1 MRAWALELEFA
12 EMDKPRRKKAQVKR
26 LDLYPL
32 IWAYGNMRPHWPDK
46 TRLSP
51 KRRNQWCGWVTN
63 VRIDE
68 NPGIRG
74 HDLCFDKT
82 CQGNRLAK
90 RAEVEQ

>member
-32 IWAYGNMRPHWPDK
+32 IWADGNMRPHRPDK

-51 KRRNQWCGWVTN
+51 KRRNQWRGWVTH
-63 VRIDE
+63 VRIDG
-68 NPGIRG
+68 NPGIRETRSLLRQDVPRKPL
-74 HDLCFDKT
+74 H
-82 CQGNRLAK
+82 
-90 RAEVEQ
+90 

>member
-12 EMDKPRRKKAQVKR
+12 EMDKPRRKKAQVKG

-32 IWAYGNMRPHWPDK
+32 IWADENMRPHRPDK

-51 KRRNQWCGWVTN
+51 KRRNQWRGWVTH
-63 VRIDE
+63 VRIDG

-74 HDLCFDKT
+74 TRSLLRQDVPRKPL
-82 CQGNRLAK
+82 R
-90 RAEVEQ
+90 